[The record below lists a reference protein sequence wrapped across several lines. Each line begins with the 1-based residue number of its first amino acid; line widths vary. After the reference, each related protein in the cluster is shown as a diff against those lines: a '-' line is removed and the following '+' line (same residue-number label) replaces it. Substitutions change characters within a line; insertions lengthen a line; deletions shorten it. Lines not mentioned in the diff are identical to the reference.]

1 MKYKHFKQALLFKV
15 GSVLLQWHRQDPV
28 SEKEL
33 KRMDAVSDFQHNR
46 NPFIDYP
53 CLVEY
58 IWGNRKG
65 QMVDLSLLKNTYDD
79 DYLSLDD
86 EAKAGCPCSE
96 TSTDLVTAST
106 PAARKVLRNGQIIII
121 RDGVEY
127 NLMGMLINTNE

>member
-1 MKYKHFKQALLFKV
+1 
-15 GSVLLQWHRQDPV
+15 
-28 SEKEL
+28 
-33 KRMDAVSDFQHNR
+33 
-46 NPFIDYP
+46 
-53 CLVEY
+53 
-58 IWGNRKG
+58 
-65 QMVDLSLLKNTYDD
+65 MVDLSLLKNTYDD

-96 TSTDLVTAST
+96 ISTDLVTAST